1 MYADQAARVG
11 GEGARI
17 ARAGLTLRSTP
28 APVQASGIHAPV
40 VLSAQGL
47 TKSFGG
53 VHAVRNVTIEV
64 RQGETVGLIGPN
76 GAGKTTLFNVINGLQ
91 QPTHGRLRL
100 DGVDI
105 TRWSAARRARA
116 GIART
121 FQRLE
126 VFGSLSVRDN
136 VLTAAELSRGFHRD
150 ALPAAQVADEML
162 ARVGATAY
170 ADAPADAVPTGV
182 ARLVEV
188 ARALAVQPKVLLLDE
203 PSSGLSPSETDSFG
217 QLLRQLAEAG
227 MAVLLVEHDVDLV
240 MHVCDYMHV
249 LDFGRIIGA
258 GTPAEVRANPVVQ
271 QAYLG
276 ATPELIH

>member
-1 MYADQAARVG
+1 MSVVLEISDVSVRFG
-11 GEGARI
+11 
-17 ARAGLTLRSTP
+17 GLTAVSDVHLDVP
-28 APVQASGIHAPV
+28 AGSI
-40 VLSAQGL
+40 
-47 TKSFGG
+47 T
-53 VHAVRNVTIEV
+53 
-64 RQGETVGLIGPN
+64 GLIGPN

-217 QLLRQLAEAG
+217 QLLRHLAEAG

-240 MHVCDYMHV
+240 MHICDYLHV

-276 ATPELIH
+276 ATPELAR